1 MSDNILEHVKAQC
14 GVESDST
21 AFDVEIIPDINLAL
35 SLAYQLGGISESV
48 SITGSETWD
57 DLSWPEY
64 MDKELVKSY
73 VSLKVRHHLFDPS
86 TSGTLAETSNKVLT
100 DLEYRISLLTVLNQ

>member
-1 MSDNILEHVKAQC
+1 MSENILEHVKVQC
-14 GVESDST
+14 GIEPEST
-21 AFDVEIIPDINLAL
+21 AFDDELIQDINLAL

-48 SITGSETWD
+48 SITGTETWN

-73 VSLKVRHHLFDPS
+73 ISLKVRHHLFDPS
-86 TSGTLAETSNKVLT
+86 ASGTLAETSNKVLS

>member
-1 MSDNILEHVKAQC
+1 MSDNILEYVKVQC
-14 GVESDST
+14 SIEPEST
-21 AFDVEIIPDINLAL
+21 AFDDELIQDVNLAL
-35 SLAYQLGGISESV
+35 SLAYQLGGISESA
-48 SITGSETWD
+48 SITGVETWD

-73 VSLKVRHHLFDPS
+73 ISLKVRHHLFDAS